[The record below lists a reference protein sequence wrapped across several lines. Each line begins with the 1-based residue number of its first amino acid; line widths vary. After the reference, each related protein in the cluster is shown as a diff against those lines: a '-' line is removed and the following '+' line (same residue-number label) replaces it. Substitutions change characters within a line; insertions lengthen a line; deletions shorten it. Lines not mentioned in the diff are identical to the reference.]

1 LHNRAMS
8 MRRLPFAVSRKPP
21 MQEADGPGETVAL
34 VGEIVRMLELGLDGK
49 RAALSAEEVCS
60 VKVVAGACFGR
71 CFPIVSARELERTM
85 SDGSC

>member
-1 LHNRAMS
+1 MHNRAMS

-21 MQEADGPGETVAL
+21 MQAADGPGETVAL

-60 VKVVAGACFGR
+60 VKVVAGARAHLC
-71 CFPIVSARELERTM
+71 RTLM
-85 SDGSC
+85 EWTEPDEP